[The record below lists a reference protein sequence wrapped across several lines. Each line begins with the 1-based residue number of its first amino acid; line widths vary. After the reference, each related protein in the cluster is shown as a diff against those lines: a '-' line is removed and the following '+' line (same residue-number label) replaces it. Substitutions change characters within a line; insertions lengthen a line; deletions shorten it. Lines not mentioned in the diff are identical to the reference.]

1 MKEIDK
7 TLKNKPFSC
16 KVVVLIETHFRKFI
30 SESLSELLC

>member
-16 KVVVLIETHFRKFI
+16 KVVVLIETYLCEFI
-30 SESLSELLC
+30 IKSLSKLLC